1 MHWHAHLKGE
11 IGVHALVHAREMRMA
26 HGTVRVDYIPSSKL
40 YRNHTALLDQR
51 VFIVTGV

>member
-1 MHWHAHLKGE
+1 M
-11 IGVHALVHAREMRMA
+11 HALVHAREMRMA